1 MSNNNILDFEMLYG
15 SDVMILVIKYMTISV
30 VVHDDAM
37 YHGEVKV
44 KLLDNSL
51 LLNDIYFMIAIRVGL
66 VEFLGHK
73 NEMPQCG

>member
-1 MSNNNILDFEMLYG
+1 
-15 SDVMILVIKYMTISV
+15 MTISV
-30 VVHDDAM
+30 VVVYDDAM